1 MAERRVEEQLERE
14 QIANK
19 RKHWVRAV
27 TACNSRCLF
36 CLDADTPPASL
47 PSSPLATRGAAGPV
61 GGSVPEE
68 FALPAS
74 GPPPANGVVVHG
86 LG

>member
-1 MAERRVEEQLERE
+1 MSSAPAAAPSRLWEPRER
-14 QIANK
+14 
-19 RKHWVRAV
+19 
-27 TACNSRCLF
+27 
-36 CLDADTPPASL
+36 LDADTPPASL
-47 PSSPLATRGAAGPV
+47 PSSPLATRGAAGPA
-61 GGSVPEE
+61 GGTVPEE